1 MPQQKY
7 KRKKKL
13 IQPKFQLKIAFA
25 CLGIAV
31 IAALVLTI
39 VINQMVLDFS
49 NKGWI
54 DSAKVSSE
62 WRGVVMTKLL
72 IALAILTPMTL
83 ALGVILMHRVA
94 GPLYRFRQFIS
105 AVGRGEHPQECRL
118 RKSDE
123 LADLCDLLN
132 KFTAPIRDGS
142 VDYKLFAAA
151 LGEDV
156 SAETPS
162 DDTLASD
169 ESADVSDDAPAKS
182 SKRVAAL
189 ES

>member
-31 IAALVLTI
+31 MSALVLT
-39 VINQMVLDFS
+39 VMINQVVLDFS
-49 NKGWI
+49 DKGWI
-54 DSAKVSSE
+54 DSAKVEAE
-62 WRGVVMTKLL
+62 WMGVVMTKLL
-72 IALAILTPMTL
+72 IALAVLTPMTL

-94 GPLYRFRQFIS
+94 GPIYRFRQFMRS
-105 AVGRGEHPQECRL
+105 VGRGEHPQECRL
-118 RKSDE
+118 RKGDE
-123 LADLCDLLN
+123 LTDLCDLLN
-132 KFTAPIRDGS
+132 RFTAPIRDGT
-142 VDYKLFAAA
+142 VDYRIFAES
-151 LGEDV
+151 LGEELPV
-156 SAETPS
+156 E
-162 DDTLASD
+162 
-169 ESADVSDDAPAKS
+169 ESPDVSDDAPAKS

>member
-31 IAALVLTI
+31 MSALVLT
-39 VINQMVLDFS
+39 VLINQVVLDFS
-49 NKGWI
+49 DKGWI
-54 DSAKVSSE
+54 DSAKVESE
-62 WRGVVMTKLL
+62 WMGVVMTKLL

-94 GPLYRFRQFIS
+94 GPIYRFRQFIR

-118 RKSDE
+118 RKGDE
-123 LADLCDLLN
+123 LTDLCDLLN
-132 KFTAPIRDGS
+132 SFTAPIRDGS
-142 VDYKLFAAA
+142 VDYRLFAAA

-156 SAETPS
+156 QTEAPS
-162 DDTLASD
+162 DEALASD
-169 ESADVSDDAPAKS
+169 EGADVGDDAPAKS

>member
-1 MPQQKY
+1 MPQHKY

-31 IAALVLTI
+31 MSALVLT
-39 VINQMVLDFS
+39 VLINQVVLDFS
-49 NKGWI
+49 DKGWI
-54 DSAKVSSE
+54 DSAKVESE
-62 WRGVVMTKLL
+62 WMGVVMTKLL

-94 GPLYRFRQFIS
+94 GPIYRFQQFIR

-118 RKSDE
+118 RQGDE
-123 LADLCDLLN
+123 LTDLCDLLN
-132 KFTAPIRDGS
+132 QFTAPIREGT

-151 LGEDV
+151 LGAAV
-156 SAETPS
+156 SDETS
-162 DDTLASD
+162 NDDTLSGE
-169 ESADVSDDAPAKS
+169 ESTDVSDDAPAKS
-182 SKRVAAL
+182 GKRVAAL